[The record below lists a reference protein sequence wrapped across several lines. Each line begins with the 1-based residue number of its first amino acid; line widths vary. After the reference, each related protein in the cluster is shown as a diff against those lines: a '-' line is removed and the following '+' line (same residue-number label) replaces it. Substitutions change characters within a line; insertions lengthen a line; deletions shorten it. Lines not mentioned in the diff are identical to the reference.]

1 MKRVSLA
8 IIVLFICSLSFAQ
21 NRGGL
26 ICRLGFTYEISQSP
40 NWGKGKPVVKTI
52 IPYTPAEQAGIKLN
66 DIIEQIDGIPIES
79 IAPND
84 IPQLLNPTGNNEVIL
99 TVSNI
104 SYPARQ
110 VMVAKDC
117 KRSNAINEE
126 QLATAYGM
134 YSLEST
140 TERVFICPF
149 KTTATAD
156 PVDFALFKTYAFSAI
171 DENNR
176 ALETVINESI
186 EKELNK
192 KGLYLENS
200 QPDILV
206 QTFYFFDKNP
216 NYLGANKVLIDKEP
230 SYRYDYNSNKMLK
243 LPFLNYA
250 AAEAEAE
257 YILQLGIRLI
267 DQKEVKGRVLWECE
281 ANELMESSFRLED
294 YARIHI
300 PLMCMQYPYIKY
312 GRNVLFHMNMKSYNY
327 TGIHYDI
334 DRLELVVDV
343 DRNSPAYAAG
353 LRAKD
358 VIERIDRHKMNHTAE
373 EFTSGYKRF
382 ISQTMR
388 YRDPKT
394 MYTDANGFRYCM
406 FWDTF
411 QYPKIADVIQKN
423 EYMSAFSY
431 LYNFAPYIKSSGSNT
446 CTFHIVRGKNKME
459 VVIRPTIRAGVTI
472 EIK

>member
-1 MKRVSLA
+1 MKRGILS
-8 IIVLFICSLSFAQ
+8 IILLCICSFCFAQ
-21 NRGGL
+21 NRSNL

-40 NWGKGKPVVKTI
+40 NWGLGKPVVKTV
-52 IPYTPAEQAGIKLN
+52 IPYTPAEQAGIKQN
-66 DIIEQIDGIPIES
+66 DIIEDIDGIAIGNIDS
-79 IAPND
+79 ND
-84 IPQLLNPTGNNEVIL
+84 IPQLLNPAGNNEVIL

-104 SYPARQ
+104 AYPSRQ
-110 VMVAKDC
+110 VLIAKDC

-126 QLATAYGM
+126 QLATAYAM

-149 KTTATAD
+149 KTTSTTD
-156 PVDFALFKTYAFSAI
+156 PIDFARFKTFAFSAV

-186 EKELNK
+186 EKELVK
-192 KGLYLENS
+192 KGLSFDSN

-206 QTFYFFDKNP
+206 QTFYFFDRNP
-216 NYLGANKVLIDKEP
+216 HYMGANKVLVEKEP
-230 SYRYDYNSNKMLK
+230 TYRYDYNSTRMVK

-267 DQKEVKGRVLWECE
+267 DQKEVAGRILWECE
-281 ANELMESSFRLED
+281 ANELMESSYRLEE
-294 YARIHI
+294 YARLHI
-300 PLMCMQYPYIKY
+300 PLMCMQYPYVKY
-312 GRNVLFHMNMKSYNY
+312 SRNVLFHVDMKSYNY
-327 TGIHYDI
+327 TGISYDI
-334 DRLELVVDV
+334 NRLELVVDV

-353 LRAKD
+353 IRAKD
-358 VIERIDRHKMNHTAE
+358 VIEKIGRHKMNHTAE
-373 EFTSGYKRF
+373 EFTAGYKRF

-394 MYTDANGFRYCM
+394 IYTDANGFRYSM

-411 QYPKIADVIQKN
+411 QYPKVADAIQKN
-423 EYMSAFSY
+423 EYRSAFSY
-431 LYNFAPYIKSSGSNT
+431 LYNYAPYISPSGTNT
-446 CTFHIVRGKNKME
+446 CTFNIVRGKNKME
-459 VVIRPTIRAGVTI
+459 VVIRPTIRAGVTV